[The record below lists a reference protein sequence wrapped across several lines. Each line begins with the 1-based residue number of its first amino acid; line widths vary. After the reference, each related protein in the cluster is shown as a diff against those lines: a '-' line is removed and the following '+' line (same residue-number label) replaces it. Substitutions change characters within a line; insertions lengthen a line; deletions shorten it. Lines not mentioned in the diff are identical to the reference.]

1 MMHYYAQHT
10 ATRDWY
16 APVLT
21 IEEVERTRE
30 AGIPIFMALYQIM
43 ESGFDPVAKQAAD
56 VVGAA
61 LTRAARYTTTGRGRN
76 R

>member
-10 ATRDWY
+10 PTRDWQ
-16 APVLT
+16 APLLG
-21 IEEVERTRE
+21 IEEVLRARD

-61 LTRAARYTTTGRGRN
+61 LTRAARYTTTGRGRS
-76 R
+76 